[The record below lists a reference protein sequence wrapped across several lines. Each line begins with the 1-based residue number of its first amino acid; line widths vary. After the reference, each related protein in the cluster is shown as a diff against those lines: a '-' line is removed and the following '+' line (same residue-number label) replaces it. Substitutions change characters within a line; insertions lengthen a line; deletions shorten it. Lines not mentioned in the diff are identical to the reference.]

1 MKEAIKKLLQIS
13 DVSYYRWKKERPI
26 FDFLEKYFS
35 KIELEEFLKTGKI
48 EKLDLIKN
56 FDKNDL
62 KQQLASSNNEENF
75 NYALEDYVV
84 INLKRFHKM
93 DRNKI
98 FHLFFPSSEF
108 ITRHLKQIE
117 STIDLNDLTVVNAR
131 KKFKEFL
138 TKVPL
143 NKFLDSE
150 NKREKVLE
158 EIDQDY
164 ADIELYVIL
173 KHRRKFI

>member
-1 MKEAIKKLLQIS
+1 MKESIKKLLQIS

-26 FDFLEKYFS
+26 FDLLEKYFT
-35 KIELEEFLKTGKI
+35 KEELEEFLKSGKI
-48 EKLDLIKN
+48 EKLEIIKEIST
-56 FDKNDL
+56 DDL
-62 KQQLASSNNEENF
+62 KKQLSTQVTDAFNN
-75 NYALEDYVV
+75 ALEDYIV

-98 FHLFFPSSEF
+98 FNLFFPSSEF

-117 STIDLNDLTVVNAR
+117 SLTNLHDLTIENAR
-131 KKFKEFL
+131 DKFKEFL
-138 TKVPL
+138 TKIPI

-150 NKREKVLE
+150 QKRQKILE
-158 EIDQDY
+158 EIDIEY